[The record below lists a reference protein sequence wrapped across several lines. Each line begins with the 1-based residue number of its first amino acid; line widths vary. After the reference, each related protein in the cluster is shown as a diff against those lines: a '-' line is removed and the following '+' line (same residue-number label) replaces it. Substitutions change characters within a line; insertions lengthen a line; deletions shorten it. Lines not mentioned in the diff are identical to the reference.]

1 MRVFRKAVTTS
12 TNIDAR
18 GGVHGDVFAA
28 DRQTAG
34 RGRLDHKWHSAEGEN
49 LTFSVVLSCG
59 GKPPEE
65 IATLP
70 LVAGLAIVKAL
81 SPIVALSVKWPNDV
95 LFDGRKVAGI
105 LCERYGDTVIAGVG
119 LNVNQTRFPPEIASK
134 AASLATICGRRFDR
148 EEIMMSL
155 VDSIF
160 AVYGRWLSGGF
171 ALRGVL
177 RSGLSEG
184 QEYFRSADRRRQ
196 DAGIG
201 NLRRYRPRRFARRRR
216 QAGICRRDTCNGDVE
231 WIRSENTSSP

>member
-105 LCERYGDTVIAGVG
+105 LCERHGDTVIVGVG

-171 ALRGVL
+171 ASLY
-177 RSGLSEG
+177 E
-184 QEYFRSADRRRQ
+184 EFSAVDCLKGRNISVAQ
-196 DAGIG
+196 TDDDKT
-201 NLRRYRPRRFARRRR
+201 PVS
-216 QAGICRRDTCNGDVE
+216 GICGGIACDGSLVVGGRPVYAGETHVME
-231 WIRSENTSSP
+231 M

>member
-105 LCERYGDTVIAGVG
+105 LCERHGDTVIAGVG

-171 ALRGVL
+171 ASLY
-177 RSGLSEG
+177 E
-184 QEYFRSADRRRQ
+184 EFSAVDCLKGRNICVAQ
-196 DAGIG
+196 TDDDKT
-201 NLRRYRPRRFARRRR
+201 PVS
-216 QAGICRRDTCNGDVE
+216 GICGGIARDGSLVVGGRPVYAGETHVME
-231 WIRSENTSSP
+231 M